1 MEQQRKLKD
10 AERLFDHG
18 TSGMGGQMNEEGQR
32 FKTFAH
38 WPHTETS
45 HPGVT
50 PKILASGESTRAK
63 GHKNFDTAA
72 WTSHPTPRERCPSGF
87 RLPCHPL

>member
-1 MEQQRKLKD
+1 LSAQAKEEHQRLQGMLVEQQRKLRD

-32 FKTFAH
+32 LKTFAH

-50 PKILASGESTRAK
+50 PKVLASGESSR
-63 GHKNFDTAA
+63 
-72 WTSHPTPRERCPSGF
+72 SE
-87 RLPCHPL
+87 